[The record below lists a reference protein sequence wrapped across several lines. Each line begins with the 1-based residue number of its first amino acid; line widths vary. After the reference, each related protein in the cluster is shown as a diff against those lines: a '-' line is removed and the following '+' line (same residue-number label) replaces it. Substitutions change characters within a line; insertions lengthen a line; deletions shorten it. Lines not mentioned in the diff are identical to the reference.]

1 MRDLD
6 SLENIVNIWDN
17 DWRKDE
23 RQQPQETSEQD
34 LA

>member
-17 DWRKDE
+17 DWITDE
-23 RQQPQETSEQD
+23 RQQPEETS
-34 LA
+34 

>member
-17 DWRKDE
+17 DWITDE
-23 RQQPQETSEQD
+23 QQQPEETS
-34 LA
+34 

>member
-23 RQQPQETSEQD
+23 RQQPKETSEQD

>member
-17 DWRKDE
+17 DWTINE
-23 RQQPQETSEQD
+23 RQQPEETS
-34 LA
+34 